1 MLIAYIA
8 NDNYYDDCVL
18 QTEYGESKLNNDK
31 DLLDAVNEWMEY
43 NVGASDYE
51 DGQTIVKINVLDTD
65 TQKITVRELKAVKRP
80 TYELV

>member
-8 NDNYYDDCVL
+8 KDDNYDDCVL
-18 QTEYGESKLNNDK
+18 QTEYGESSLYSDK

-43 NVGASDYE
+43 NVCVSDYK

-65 TQKITVRELKAVKRP
+65 TQKITIRELKAVRHP
-80 TYELV
+80 AYELV